1 MDKIKL
7 ALVGIGGYGK
17 MYTDYIL
24 DRQDDRILPVGV
36 ADPFA
41 ASSPRLADLQ
51 KAGIP
56 VYDSLDSLLAEQTPD
71 LTVIVTP
78 IQFHTPQILAALQA
92 GSNVLCEK
100 PLCAD
105 EGDIAILAN
114 ASEKAGKFVFIG
126 YQWSYSPVTL
136 AIKKDIQSG
145 KFGKC
150 IDMKSMILWP
160 RDFAYYHRGSGWAG
174 KIRDSQGNAVYD
186 SIANNATAHYLH
198 NMLFVLGK
206 DGEAATPATIRGEL
220 YRANDIENYDTC
232 KVDLTMPDGAELH
245 YLTSHAVDVSLNPTY
260 HFRFE
265 KANVYYAQSDTP
277 LARSLLPADYTE
289 YGKAVAVLSDGTR
302 ILYGDPFAND
312 LQKLETAIAAA
323 ISDVVSEY
331 PCGIRAASVHTR
343 VINYLQKHETVRAF
357 PAERLVKTDK
367 AVYVSGLVEDMVRC
381 WQDPT
386 DVLVRE
392 D

>member
-1 MDKIKL
+1 MEKIKL

-17 MYTDYIL
+17 MYTDYLL
-24 DRQDDRILPVGV
+24 DRHDDRIVPVGV

-41 ASSPRLADLQ
+41 STSPRLSDLQ
-51 KAGIP
+51 SAGIP
-56 VYDSLDSLLAEQTPD
+56 VYDSIDSLLAEQSPD

-105 EGDIAILAN
+105 EGDIEIL
-114 ASEKAGKFVFIG
+114 EKASRDAGRFVFIG

-145 KFGKC
+145 KFGGC
-150 IDMKSMILWP
+150 IDMKSMVLWP

-174 KIRDSQGNAVYD
+174 KIRDDQGNAVYD

-206 DGEAATPATIRGEL
+206 DGEAATPATIHGEL

-232 KVDLTMPDGAELH
+232 KVDLTMPDGAALH
-245 YLTSHAVDVSLNPTY
+245 YLTSHAVDMSLNPIY
-260 HFRFE
+260 HFHFE
-265 KANVYYAQSDTP
+265 KADVYYAQSDTP
-277 LARSLLPADYTE
+277 LARSLMPADYTE
-289 YGKAVAVLSDGTR
+289 YGKAVAVFRDGTR
-302 ILYGDPFAND
+302 YTYGDPFAND
-312 LQKLETAIAAA
+312 LQKLETAITAALA
-323 ISDVVSEY
+323 GDTNEY
-331 PCGIRAASVHTR
+331 PCGIRAASVHTK
-343 VINYLQKHETVRAF
+343 VINYLQKQETVRAF
-357 PAERLVKTDK
+357 PADRVVRSDK
-367 AVYVSGLVEDMVRC
+367 AVYVSGLVDDMVRC
-381 WQDPT
+381 WHDPAHT
-386 DVLVRE
+386 TLFAK
-392 D
+392 